1 MAVQLSDDLKEIDMI
16 LYGASGHAKVVID
29 ICEKTNQEIT
39 AIIDDNR
46 EITTLLRYR
55 VIKFKPLRNK
65 KDNWLISIG
74 NNKIRKKIAN
84 KLQCQFGVAIHPNA
98 IIDKTAKI
106 GKGTVV
112 MAGAVVNSSVQIR
125 KHCIVNTTASIDHDC
140 VVSDFAHISPNA
152 TLCGGVTVGEGSHIG
167 AGAVIIPNVKIG
179 KWCTIGAGAVILK
192 NIPDG
197 ATVVGNPGKT
207 ISKEQLK
214 L

>member
-39 AIIDDNR
+39 AIIDDNE
-46 EITTLLRYR
+46 EITTLLEYG
-55 VIKFKPLRNK
+55 VIRFEPFHNK

-84 KLQCQFGVAIHPNA
+84 KLQCQFGVAVHPNA
-98 IIDKTAKI
+98 TIDKTVKI

-112 MAGAVVNSSVQIR
+112 MAGAVVNSSTQIG
-125 KHCIVNTTASIDHDC
+125 KHCIVNTAASIDHDC
-140 VVSDFAHISPNA
+140 VVSNFAHISPNA

-179 KWCTIGAGAVILK
+179 KWCTVGAGAVILR

-197 ATVVGNPGKT
+197 ATVVGNPGKI
-207 ISKEQLK
+207 ISKEQ
-214 L
+214 